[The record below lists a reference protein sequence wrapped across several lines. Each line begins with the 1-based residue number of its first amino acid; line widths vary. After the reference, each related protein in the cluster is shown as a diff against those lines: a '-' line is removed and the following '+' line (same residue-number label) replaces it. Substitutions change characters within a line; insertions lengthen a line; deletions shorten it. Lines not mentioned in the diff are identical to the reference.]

1 MIFVNIL
8 MVRQIRRNKRH
19 RAPECPICGS
29 RDVSFGGEVS
39 VGTFHKPRLATNIAL
54 LGSLGMIIT
63 VLKPNVFPQS
73 WSLSPYIFA
82 VPVLGLVIQFLST
95 GLNAKHVRRSRKLS
109 NGRICWVCETCK
121 NEWES
126 LERPIENAPAAP
138 APLIR

>member
-1 MIFVNIL
+1 
-8 MVRQIRRNKRH
+8 
-19 RAPECPICGS
+19 
-29 RDVSFGGEVS
+29 
-39 VGTFHKPRLATNIAL
+39 
-54 LGSLGMIIT
+54 MIIT

-82 VPVLGLVIQFLST
+82 VPVLGLVIQLLST
-95 GLNAKHVRRSRKLS
+95 GLNTKHVRRSRKLS
-109 NGRICWVCETCK
+109 NGRIRWVCETCK